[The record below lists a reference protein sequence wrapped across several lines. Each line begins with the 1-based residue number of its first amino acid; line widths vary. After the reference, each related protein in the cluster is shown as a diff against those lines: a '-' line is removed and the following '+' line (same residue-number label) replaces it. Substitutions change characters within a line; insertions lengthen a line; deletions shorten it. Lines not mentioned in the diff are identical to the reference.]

1 VQLWW
6 HKKCVLGVHDV
17 VVQILKSQ
25 KFLTLC
31 RLFPASEFTKY
42 GKIIHSLYMALA
54 GNWKNI
60 HWIWDFI
67 KCRNNELR
75 FDCILLSIIATQNLT
90 PISVFTFVYSGE
102 ILWRLV
108 WDPFE
113 AGVIRDSAYKDHIR
127 LTAYNTQFDQNVL
140 SNLSG

>member
-1 VQLWW
+1 
-6 HKKCVLGVHDV
+6 
-17 VVQILKSQ
+17 
-25 KFLTLC
+25 
-31 RLFPASEFTKY
+31 
-42 GKIIHSLYMALA
+42 
-54 GNWKNI
+54 
-60 HWIWDFI
+60 
-67 KCRNNELR
+67 LR